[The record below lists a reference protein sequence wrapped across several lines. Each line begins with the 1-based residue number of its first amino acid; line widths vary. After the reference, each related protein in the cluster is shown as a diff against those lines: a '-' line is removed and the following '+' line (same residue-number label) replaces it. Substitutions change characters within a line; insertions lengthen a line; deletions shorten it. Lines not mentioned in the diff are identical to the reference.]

1 MANKTKA
8 KPARKPMATAAKA
21 VKPAARRAKPAK
33 KPPRPS
39 PNILPVPKRILTPV
53 ERSDADVHFR
63 FYSSAPARI
72 LFSFTDAPDAGEY
85 EVRLMELDA
94 ETGSIV
100 ATHAVNSKRHGR
112 LFALSPF
119 TTDVILSARRYQG
132 PEAPV
137 EWAHLEH
144 DANKVS
150 DEARHLQAITY
161 RDDGRAAIV
170 ICAHAM

>member
-1 MANKTKA
+1 MAKTKMTKA
-8 KPARKPMATAAKA
+8 KPARERAAKP
-21 VKPAARRAKPAK
+21 VKPAARPAKPAK

-63 FYSSAPARI
+63 FYPSAPARI
-72 LFSFTDAPDAGEY
+72 LFSFTDAPEAGEY

-132 PEAPV
+132 PDAPV
-137 EWAHLEH
+137 EWVHLEH
-144 DANKVS
+144 DANKVG